1 MAVGRRG
8 REPISGASAASDAD
22 VSEAMGRRADESV
35 TRCTLEIE
43 TPGTDAGAR
52 GMAGAWSLAI
62 GGGAGVA
69 PSARRCTMG
78 RSPDRKSRAGDDV
91 ALSWTVGVVGCRSS
105 AEGSSRADVR
115 ASGSSNR
122 GGSVASGEGASSVPG
137 DDVLVCLTP
146 VARSIGAFV
155 LGARS
160 RDARAGTA
168 TSAGTR
174 CTRAASFGT
183 I

>member
-22 VSEAMGRRADESV
+22 VSEATERRADESV

-62 GGGAGVA
+62 GGGADVA
-69 PSARRCTMG
+69 PSARRCTKG

-91 ALSWTVGVVGCRSS
+91 ALSWTAGVVGSKPAGSLASS
-105 AEGSSRADVR
+105 
-115 ASGSSNR
+115 
-122 GGSVASGEGASSVPG
+122 EGAGAISG

-146 VARSIGAFV
+146 VARSMGAFV